1 MCSTL
6 DVSLV
11 RSGFIQ
17 VRDETKGQTCAPISF
32 INVSDQSDP
41 RGEERERKRER
52 EQTARL
58 SVPRARLTTKDAAR
72 QFL

>member
-41 RGEERERKRER
+41 RGEERETSGNKRR
-52 EQTARL
+52 
-58 SVPRARLTTKDAAR
+58 V
-72 QFL
+72 